1 MNESQEREIVYQVGK
16 PNRDISEATGELQQ
30 YYESI
35 QQQRNRIQERMEQ
48 QREDEIQR
56 RLIEKRRKQEKYE
69 HRLEKEREQREHEL
83 LVLRRKFQLE
93 TKEMEL

>member
-1 MNESQEREIVYQVGK
+1 MNGTRDSLSGC
-16 PNRDISEATGELQQ
+16 NRDISEATGELQQ

-56 RLIEKRRKQEKYE
+56 RLIE
-69 HRLEKEREQREHEL
+69 
-83 LVLRRKFQLE
+83 
-93 TKEMEL
+93 